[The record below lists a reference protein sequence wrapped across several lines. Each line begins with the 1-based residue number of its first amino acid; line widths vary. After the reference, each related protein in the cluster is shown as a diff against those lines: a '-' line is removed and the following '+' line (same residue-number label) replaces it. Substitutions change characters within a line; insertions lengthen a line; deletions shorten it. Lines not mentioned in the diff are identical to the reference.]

1 MRNQTIKSNPNKS
14 VRYYYKQNDII
25 TISLSNITVLSNNQW
40 SSMQSFLPRA
50 PPTPPIGPRRH

>member
-40 SSMQSFLPRA
+40 SFIHLCDSK
-50 PPTPPIGPRRH
+50 